1 MNTSK
6 VLWAT
11 DGNPMS
17 TIIRGLKVMGTANM
31 NELWA
36 EFKTTFNEDSWFQ
49 TENQKQV
56 LTSAKRVLSNQK
68 DAHAQFQGLL
78 KILYQSQ
85 HKQVADEDQVHQLI
99 LNVLTTWLTQEK
111 PNRVKVQGVISD
123 LLNSGLVKGKKNDPQ
138 LIQLINDLIIIGA
151 QVAYYRDDE
160 EKFITVIP
168 DPEEEVHDPEK
179 ELLQSRKTQ
188 LRFFLNNVSEIISK
202 TQGTPRGTGRVLV
215 PDPEE
220 ISSILERTLE
230 EIEYETLDHAPT
242 QALFQEFFSS
252 AAYDAQEFEGY
263 QTFIKNWLANNKAN
277 RDEADEVI
285 LLHLLQRGVEQ
296 ISKERESAGLGQG
309 YRPFSTSAQNFIKFL
324 TQIHKEYGAPH
335 SVKLQEFK
343 EEIAIRQA
351 KLLDSASDQ
360 QAVFSLAEKLF
371 AIANSCDVP
380 RERRAAFYHRLWE
393 VSVEKSSFVQDG
405 LSIHGDF
412 PKYDLWRIPGF
423 WLEGS
428 IYYHPNHSGFGVLE
442 VPTPVAD
449 KKGIPKFFWNGF
461 LRTFIQ
467 SYREKELKTLMAEK
481 NYPAIWTFFENLNG
495 LNLMWVIK
503 PRERLS
509 SAEKQLY
516 FLEHAE
522 QNQAFLQEVKE
533 EVKKTV
539 KDCQASFNSINDFIQ
554 YLKTAIANKSTL
566 LSNEC
571 DWDFVNK
578 NPYGDDN
585 FTWNSAR
592 SERLLLVTLNE
603 QQLGRWLKTPSDY
616 KKILKTLVVDLLAVE
631 KPLYTDFVVKQINVL
646 MGINAEMTE
655 SALYELK
662 AEYSEQL
669 QQQWGMIEARIFT
682 PKRSVLLST
691 LLNLTC
697 LNDMERRYADDHP
710 HSANPL
716 DRERWY
722 HQFLTKLFTAL
733 GDSTPWL
740 GELKTG
746 SASGQTFQDTFT
758 EALIQLLQLS
768 YDSLATSNADQYSLE
783 KKWVS
788 SLSLVF
794 MLLEKPSSEHYK
806 KLIFAFYELK
816 QKYEFTYAPYKGDW
830 PRSNS
835 YDYDLVMDLLV
846 TRAQTLQTVEELKA
860 FTDLLKELEQ
870 QYSFPKGGIEQE
882 LEKAVTR
889 EIALLENPALQSSR
903 REKRIADF
911 RVQFLFNHFSS
922 TPSCQGLLKTLSIL
936 RNTYQLPIDNVD
948 KALLKQLVYAA
959 IKRDIN
965 ETEWKKP
972 DLKSVFSLCSF
983 FKEDQDLIQLI
994 FSVLEQTGIVQQL
1007 EDLPKGVFEQQFIRY
1022 VIDHQAKRM
1031 LAKKSE
1037 TLPGEFK
1044 WIIIDRYKLLQRR
1057 GMAELMPFDFLQA
1070 YFAYCTRSDSID
1082 HERFSRLCSFAQFV
1096 LYEIPYEDKAIPDL
1110 LKQLTE
1116 KLTLTGYE
1124 QLIETLLEY
1133 AKHHHQPTGKLEDF
1147 LFATLEIVASKS
1159 ETEVDRAHL
1168 REFLKKLNEQFL
1180 FSSPDKQLEF
1190 IHLVKKIVAHQLQEN
1205 LLAMGHMVQEI
1216 ESLIVPQSIYDS
1228 VERFEG
1234 YKDEEQKN
1242 NKIYLDHKKKLTEY
1256 PKSLDKAKI
1265 KCHQKIQLIKD
1276 GDQANKSLDTAKI
1289 YALIKKS
1296 EKAKVTVS
1304 ETLQEIKTIHQT
1316 LVKEVNVEVSQIED
1330 ALKTRYAASIGK
1342 F

>member
-1 MNTSK
+1 MDDKIELFNRLVENFSVELNKKASWFGLPERDARILNNLKAISKDSSRNIEEQCKTLLSILYQWKQSDNSTNERLKHKLIIELINTWLMQGK
-6 VLWAT
+6 P
-11 DGNPMS
+11 D
-17 TIIRGLKVMGTANM
+17 GLKV
-31 NELWA
+31 
-36 EFKTTFNEDSWFQ
+36 Q
-49 TENQKQV
+49 T
-56 LTSAKRVLSNQK
+56 
-68 DAHAQFQGLL
+68 
-78 KILYQSQ
+78 
-85 HKQVADEDQVHQLI
+85 
-99 LNVLTTWLTQEK
+99 
-111 PNRVKVQGVISD
+111 VINH
-123 LLNSGLVKGKKNDPQ
+123 LLNNGLAKERRNDPG
-138 LIQLINDLIIIGA
+138 LIQLVKDLIVIGA
-151 QVAYYRDDE
+151 QIAYYRD
-160 EKFITVIP
+160 KGSRVLTL
-168 DPEEEVHDPEK
+168 DPEDDLNDPENEPEK
-179 ELLQSRKTQ
+179 KLLQSRKAQ
-188 LRFFLNNVSEIISK
+188 LRSFLNNVSEIITK
-202 TQGTPRGTGRVLV
+202 TQGTQRGTDQEGLV
-215 PDPEE
+215 TIIPDPEE
-220 ISSILERTLE
+220 ISSILEKTLE
-230 EIEYETLDHAPT
+230 EIEYETLDHLSVQT
-242 QALFQEFFSS
+242 LFRPFFSS
-252 AAYDAQEFEGY
+252 ITYDAQEFKRY
-263 QTFIKNWLANNKAN
+263 QTFIQNWLANNKTN
-277 RDEADEVI
+277 RDKADEAI
-285 LLHLLQRGVEQ
+285 LFHLLQRGVEQ
-296 ISKERESAGLGQG
+296 VSKERESAGLGQG
-309 YRPFSTSAQNFIKFL
+309 YKPFSTQAQNFIKFL
-324 TQIHKEYGAPH
+324 TQIHKEYGVPR

-343 EEIAIRQA
+343 EEIAIGQA
-351 KLLDSASDQ
+351 KLLDLASDQ
-360 QAVFSLAEKLF
+360 REVFSLAEKLLV
-371 AIANSCDVP
+371 IANSCDVP
-380 RERRAAFYHRLWE
+380 HERRAAFYRRLWE
-393 VSVEKSSFVQDG
+393 VGVEKSPLIKDS

-428 IYYHPNHSGFGVLE
+428 MYYHPNHPGFGVLE
-442 VPTPVAD
+442 VPTRIAD
-449 KKGIPKFFWNGF
+449 KKGIPQFFWNGF

-467 SYREKELKTLMAEK
+467 SYREKELKTLIAEK
-481 NYPAIWTFFENLNG
+481 NYPAVWTFFENLNG

-631 KPLYTDFVVKQINVL
+631 KPLYTDFVVKQIIVL
-646 MGINAEMTE
+646 MSINAEMTE
-655 SALYELK
+655 SVLYELK
-662 AEYSEQL
+662 AEYAEQL
-669 QQQWGMIEARIFT
+669 QQHWGMIEARVFI

-733 GDSTPWL
+733 GDNTPWL
-740 GELKTG
+740 DKLKTDP
-746 SASGQTFQDTFT
+746 ASGQTFQDTFT

-794 MLLEKPSSEHYK
+794 MLLEKPSAEHYK
-806 KLIFAFYELK
+806 QLIFTFYALK

-903 REKRIADF
+903 PEKRIADF

-972 DLKSVFSLCSF
+972 DLKSVFSLCGF

-1057 GMAELMPFDFLQA
+1057 GIAELMPSDFLQA

-1116 KLTLTGYE
+1116 KLTLTEYE
-1124 QLIETLLEY
+1124 QLIERLIKY
-1133 AKHHHQPTGKLEDF
+1133 AKHNHKPTDKLEYF
-1147 LFATLEIVASKS
+1147 LLVTLEIAVAKITS
-1159 ETEVDRAHL
+1159 
-1168 REFLKKLNEQFL
+1168 
-1180 FSSPDKQLEF
+1180 QLER
-1190 IHLVKKIVAHQLQEN
+1190 IRLAKLVQSLEWKDHELD
-1205 LLAMGHMVQEI
+1205 LAKLYK
-1216 ESLIVPQSIYDS
+1216 LI
-1228 VERFEG
+1228 G
-1234 YKDEEQKN
+1234 
-1242 NKIYLDHKKKLTEY
+1242 
-1256 PKSLDKAKI
+1256 
-1265 KCHQKIQLIKD
+1265 
-1276 GDQANKSLDTAKI
+1276 
-1289 YALIKKS
+1289 S
-1296 EKAKVTVS
+1296 EKAPLNNSDSKV
-1304 ETLQEIKTIHQT
+1304 IAD
-1316 LVKEVNVEVSQIED
+1316 LVKELRHKLIGLQISSQ
-1330 ALKTRYAASIGK
+1330 ALSTGDVKKRAHDTEAHIKKIAKRLLKALPVVCELFTGAEIVHDLGKVIKSTSKALHVASFLTMVPPIHDNYK
-1342 F
+1342 EFKKS